1 MIHSHRWSKEMVVL
15 VMKTKGMTELV
26 TETKGMM
33 RLVTETKGMTA
44 EAMSV
49 VVRKTKRVATE
60 AKVMA
65 AEARS
70 AGATVVCILHCCR
83 ASGVGGELSK
93 WERGAVEQAKLP
105 GVCCLHAHIP
115 LQCCIRCCTHCH
127 LSTLLHKAVGS
138 LVVGDYR
145 ISLIPR

>member
-1 MIHSHRWSKEMVVL
+1 MIHSHRWSKEMIVQ
-15 VMKTKGMTELV
+15 V

-44 EAMSV
+44 EALSV

-105 GVCCLHAHIP
+105 GVCCLAHIP

-127 LSTLLHKAVGS
+127 LSTLLHTAVGS

-145 ISLIPR
+145 IALIPR

>member
-44 EAMSV
+44 EALPV

-70 AGATVVCILHCCR
+70 AGATRLGNV
-83 ASGVGGELSK
+83 
-93 WERGAVEQAKLP
+93 
-105 GVCCLHAHIP
+105 
-115 LQCCIRCCTHCH
+115 
-127 LSTLLHKAVGS
+127 
-138 LVVGDYR
+138 
-145 ISLIPR
+145 